1 MWLCVQAYDI
11 QVADTKLTQNITQT
25 FSQLVNSTID
35 WGANITFVNLP
46 AELNQRSGAQYT
58 IASDGTLD
66 AFNPFLG
73 PWFNGTVSLNNGSSS
88 PSSDVIQ
95 AICNATSTD
104 LDVWIK
110 YIALSVTNAL
120 RVFTPASNDM
130 YNGTGY
136 QTGSSSTLA
145 TAGSPVQAW
154 KGSPPAPLLLD
165 VDLDI
170 RRSAD
175 GRMDTS
181 NGLQESVGKTKVV
194 MKSDQNGNWAFKA
207 A

>member
-145 TAGSPVQAW
+145 VDHSTGSIGRILIHHSDRHNHQDRREPCAGVEGKSAGSITSGR
-154 KGSPPAPLLLD
+154 GSGYP
-165 VDLDI
+165 
-170 RRSAD
+170 
-175 GRMDTS
+175 
-181 NGLQESVGKTKVV
+181 TKC
-194 MKSDQNGNWAFKA
+194 
-207 A
+207 